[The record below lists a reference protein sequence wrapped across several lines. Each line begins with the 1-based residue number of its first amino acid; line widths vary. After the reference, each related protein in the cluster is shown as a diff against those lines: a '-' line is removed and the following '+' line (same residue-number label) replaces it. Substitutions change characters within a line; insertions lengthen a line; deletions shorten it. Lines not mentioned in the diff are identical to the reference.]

1 MRRPPSARPWRHG
14 AAGVIVHF
22 RLTPKS
28 SKDGVNGVVR
38 TADGPAFQAHVRA
51 PPEDGAANAALLRL
65 VATWLGLSIRDVELA
80 TGARSRLKSLS
91 VRGDAEA
98 ICRLL
103 EAKARSFVSET

>member
-1 MRRPPSARPWRHG
+1 MKRPAAVRPWRHG

-28 SKDGVNGVVR
+28 SKDGVQ

-65 VATWLGLSIRDVELA
+65 VATWLGLSTRDVELA
-80 TGARSRLKSLS
+80 TGARSRLKSL
-91 VRGDAEA
+91 RIGGDPEE
-98 ICRLL
+98 ICRL
-103 EAKARSFVSET
+103 EAKARGFAGET